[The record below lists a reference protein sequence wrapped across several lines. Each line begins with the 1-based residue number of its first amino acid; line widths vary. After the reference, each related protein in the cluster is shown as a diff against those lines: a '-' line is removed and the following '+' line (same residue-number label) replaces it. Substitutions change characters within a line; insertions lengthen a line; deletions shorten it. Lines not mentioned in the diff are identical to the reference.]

1 MHPNRILLLPFAF
14 GWLAAASLNAA
25 ELVHAKDGS
34 GVYGYKDTPKL
45 PWCDYL
51 VHDPDRPAPPRVNPG
66 PARPPA
72 PPPGDAI
79 VLFDGN
85 DVSRWQP
92 SQWRIVDG
100 CLESPK
106 TGNLVTRD
114 EFGSF
119 QLHLEWRQPKNFEG
133 PWYDR
138 GNNGVLLHGL
148 YEIQI
153 FDSYNEK
160 LYPDGQAAA
169 IYGQTPPMVNVCRP
183 PGEWE
188 TFDIIF
194 LAPVF
199 ADGRLTQPARVT
211 MFHNGVLVHLHE
223 VVHGATNHRVLP
235 NYNRQITR
243 GPIAFGAHGCPVQ
256 FRNIWLRPLDP
267 DQMSKR

>member
-1 MHPNRILLLPFAF
+1 LP
-14 GWLAAASLNAA
+14 LAAA

-51 VHDPDRPAPPRVNPG
+51 VHDPDRPAPPRVAPG
-66 PARPPA
+66 PALPPLPPPA
-72 PPPGDAI
+72 DAI
-79 VLFDGN
+79 VLFDGK
-85 DVSRWQP
+85 DMSRWRP
-92 SQWRIVDG
+92 ADWKLVDG
-100 CLESPK
+100 CLEAGK
-106 TGNLVTRD
+106 QNLATKD

-119 QLHLEWRQPKNFEG
+119 QLHVEWKAPKNFAG

-153 FDSYNEK
+153 FDSYHEK

-169 IYGQTPPMVNVCRP
+169 IYGQTPPSVNVCRP

-188 TFDIIF
+188 SFDIVF
-194 LAPVF
+194 TAPKFAVGKLA
-199 ADGRLTQPARVT
+199 QPARVT
-211 MFHNGVLVHLHE
+211 MFHNGALVHLNE
-223 VVHGATNHRVLP
+223 TVHGATNHRVLP

-243 GPIAFGAHGCPVQ
+243 GPIALGAHGCPVQ
-256 FRNIWLRPLDP
+256 FRNIWIRPLAD
-267 DQMSKR
+267 DAALKR